1 MAAIPNNAKELIRQG
16 DHLFS
21 KRGTLMSFFQELAD
35 HFHAIRADFTISRV
49 LGTDFAA
56 GLMTS
61 FPLLC
66 ARELGGVIAS
76 MCRPM
81 DKAWFAIGTSR
92 EDRLDNDARIWLQ
105 DKTTV
110 MRRAMYDRASMFHRA
125 MPEADMDF
133 AVFGNNVVSIELN
146 RKQATLLYR
155 TWHIRDVAWTQDVHG
170 KVNGVW
176 RKWKP
181 PACDLEDLFG
191 DNIAPEVKKAI
202 SDDKPFTEFECY
214 HIVIE
219 SEDYDELPAVKA
231 GGKKTK
237 QPYVSIYLDVTNNF
251 VMEEVG
257 SSNIIY
263 NVARWNMGSHLIGG
277 IQYGFSPAAIAAI
290 ADARLIQAMTRTLLE
305 AGEKYTNPPLIATQ
319 EMVRS
324 DVNTYAGGITW
335 VDADYDERLG
345 EVLRPIT
352 QNQHG
357 FPIGAQA
364 QKELQLAL
372 RSAFFLDK
380 VNLPMPTDSKEMTAF
395 EVGQRLQEYIR
406 GAMPLFGPMETEYNG
421 GVCDMTFDLL
431 LRGGAFGAALDMPP
445 SLRGADIQFK
455 FISPLTDAIDAQ
467 KSQKLMQ
474 VNQLLSQVASY
485 DATLPKMVDAATM
498 FRDAVN
504 GIGAPNRWLMS
515 EKAYAGIKVQA
526 DQAAAIAATIANMGG
541 AGMAAKNVADAAQS
555 ANAAGLT
562 QPAGIVGP
570 QTRQ

>member
-1 MAAIPNNAKELIRQG
+1 MAVIPNNAKELSRQG
-16 DHLFS
+16 DQLFS

-35 HFHAIRADFTISRV
+35 HFYAIRADFTITRV

-81 DKAWFAIGTSR
+81 DKSWFTIGTSR

-133 AVFGNNVVSIELN
+133 AVFGNNVVSCELN
-146 RKQATLLYR
+146 RKSATLLFR

-170 KVNGVW
+170 KVNKIF
-176 RKWKP
+176 RKWKA
-181 PACDLEDLFG
+181 PACDLVEMFTAK
-191 DNIAPEVKKAI
+191 NVAAEVNKAI
-202 SDDKPFTEFECY
+202 ADDKPYTEFECY

-219 SEDYDELPAVKA
+219 SEDYGSAPGA
-231 GGKKTK
+231 KKMK
-237 QPYVSIYLDVTNNF
+237 QPYVSIYLDITNNF

-257 SSNIIY
+257 SWNIIY

-319 EMVRS
+319 EVVRS
-324 DVNTYAGGITW
+324 DVNTFAGGITW
-335 VDADYDERLG
+335 ISEDYDERMG
-345 EVLRPIT
+345 EALRPIT

-357 FPIGAQA
+357 YPIGAQA
-364 QKELQLAL
+364 QKEMQLAL

-421 GVCDMTFDLL
+421 GICDMTFDLL
-431 LRGGAFGAALDMPP
+431 YRGGAFGSKYEMPP

-455 FISPLTDAIDAQ
+455 FISPLTDAIEAQ
-467 KSQKLMQ
+467 KGQQLMQ
-474 VNQLLSQVASY
+474 VKALLAQVADLDS
-485 DATLPKMVDAATM
+485 ALPKMVDAATM

-504 GIGAPNRWLMS
+504 GTGAPNRWLIS
-515 EKAYAGIKVQA
+515 EKAYGGLKQQA
-526 DQAAAIAATIANMGG
+526 DQAAAIQSTIANMGG
-541 AGMAAKNVADAAQS
+541 AGMAAKNIGDAGQS
-555 ANAAGLT
+555 LAAAGLAG
-562 QPAGIVGP
+562 QAGGIVGP
-570 QTRQ
+570 ATRQ